1 MTSRQS
7 LNGFGEAGE
16 RWVAQ
21 ELRER
26 GLTVEWI
33 GSRTDYDLLIE
44 GCAKGEVKSAF
55 LSDNSNHRGSG
66 RWQFSLR
73 RNGVLVDE
81 HVLFLVCYQDLESDP
96 LAVFVIPGDALD
108 AELSKIDITSAD
120 PRDYGGQWARFRD
133 AWDVVDRV
141 VARLPA
147 RKPELIRPRVQDEEV
162 PF

>member
-1 MTSRQS
+1 VTWRGA
-7 LNGFGEAGE
+7 LNAFGEEGE

-21 ELRER
+21 QIRER

-33 GSRTDYDLLIE
+33 GGRTEYDLLIE

-55 LSDNSNHRGSG
+55 LSADSRGRGNG

-73 RNGVLVDE
+73 RNGILVDE
-81 HVLFLVCYQDLESDP
+81 HVLFLVCYRDLETDP
-96 LAVFVIPGDALD
+96 LAVFVIPGEALD

-120 PRDYGGQWARFRD
+120 PWDYSGQWAPYRD
-133 AWDVVDRV
+133 NWGVVDQI

-147 RKPELIRPRVQDEEV
+147 RKPKLIRARAEDGEI